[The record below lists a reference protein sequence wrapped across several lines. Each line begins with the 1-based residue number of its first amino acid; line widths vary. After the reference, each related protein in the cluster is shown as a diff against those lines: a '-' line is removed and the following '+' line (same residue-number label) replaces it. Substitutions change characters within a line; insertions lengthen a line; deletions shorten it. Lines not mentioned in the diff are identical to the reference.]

1 MLLSTLRLAASLIG
15 VKYEM
20 SKNKGIMLCVENTN
34 QNRERRSSVDL
45 TPFITLRLTSS
56 AEMSP
61 YGNLILGFV
70 VCCWLFSIVDAYRIG
85 KRMEHSENNQGSGG
99 STPWQR

>member
-34 QNRERRSSVDL
+34 QNREQRSSVDL
-45 TPFITLRLTSS
+45 TPFFVRQKDLKRRTEIGTDSWINEKATS
-56 AEMSP
+56 
-61 YGNLILGFV
+61 
-70 VCCWLFSIVDAYRIG
+70 
-85 KRMEHSENNQGSGG
+85 
-99 STPWQR
+99 